1 MHNDLQ
7 NLKKRWM
14 KLKRFFI
21 SLVTL
26 FLLFSLTPIV
36 EAETEYPPYN
46 DPIPFKDMQKGN
58 GASWDVMF
66 LYKKGIIGGYPD
78 GTFRPNE
85 PITRAQASAMLLKAL
100 DIPLLRN
107 PSVTFKDVSKQ
118 SSHYLTLATINEK
131 GILRGENGFM
141 RPAEQTTRAQM
152 AAILRRAFDLPLEQK
167 PMFRDV
173 STAHWAFGD
182 INSAALNRIA
192 GGYQDGTFKP
202 GNPVTRA
209 QFSSFLARAID
220 DKMKL
225 PEPISYVSQKGIVV
239 EEDGFMYTVKGQ
251 KLVKI
256 NKKTKEETVLL
267 TERDFPT
274 QDGVFEVH
282 LETGFPIILQNN
294 MIYVPYWAAVSQVA
308 DYPYMY
314 GVFQTNKHGAIN
326 NTRYMDIAID
336 ANHAMSMRNF
346 NVYGHDYYYTVE
358 KNLRY
363 FDYNPI
369 FDESVNVDQTLV
381 LYHDSPNTMKP
392 VKVMEFDARVIFE
405 RLDGSTRFSTNIT
418 QNNKSVKF
426 DPTTMFYFN
435 KKGVFAYN
443 LLDGKTK
450 KLSTIQAKD
459 MKLTDKTVEITDVKG
474 KKHSLKK

>member
-1 MHNDLQ
+1 M
-7 NLKKRWM
+7 KKF
-14 KLKRFFI
+14 LV
-21 SLVTL
+21 SLLTI
-26 FLLFSLTPIV
+26 FLLFSFASIAQ
-36 EAETEYPPYN
+36 AETEYPPYS
-46 DPIPFKDMQKGN
+46 DPIPFKDLQKGN
-58 GASWDVMF
+58 GASWDIMF

-100 DIPLLRN
+100 DIPVQEN
-107 PSVTFKDVSKQ
+107 PTATFKDVSK
-118 SSHYLTLATINEK
+118 SSTHYRTLATINEK
-131 GILRGENGFM
+131 GILRGDNGYM

-152 AAILRRAFDLPLEQK
+152 AAILRRAFELPLEQK

-173 STAHWAFGD
+173 SPAHWAYGD

-192 GGYQDGTFKP
+192 GGYQNGTFKP

-225 PEPISYVSQKGIVV
+225 PDPFSYVSQKGIVV
-239 EEDGFMYTVKGQ
+239 EEDGFQYTIKGE

-274 QDGVFEVH
+274 QDGLWEVH
-282 LETGFPIILQNN
+282 LETGFPIILQNS
-294 MIYVPYWAAVSQVA
+294 MIYVPYWAAVHQME
-308 DYPYMY
+308 DYPYAY
-314 GVFQTNKHGAIN
+314 GVFQTSTQGGKN
-326 NTRYMDIAID
+326 NTKYTELEID
-336 ANHAMSMRNF
+336 PANIRSIRNF

-358 KNLRY
+358 KNIRY
-363 FDYNPI
+363 SYNSFD
-369 FDESVNVDQTLV
+369 DSVNTDQTLI
-381 LYHDSPNTMKP
+381 LYHKSPFIADP
-392 VKVMEFDARVIFE
+392 VKVIEFDARVIFE
-405 RLDGSTRFSTNIT
+405 RLEGSTRFPTNVS

-426 DPTTMFYFN
+426 DPSTMFYFN
-435 KKGVFAYN
+435 KKGVFSYG

-450 KLSTIQAKD
+450 KLSGIQAKD
-459 MKLTDKTVEITDVKG
+459 MKLTDTTVEIVDVNG
-474 KKHSLKK
+474 KKHSWKK

>member
-1 MHNDLQ
+1 M
-7 NLKKRWM
+7 KK
-14 KLKRFFI
+14 L
-21 SLVTL
+21 LTL
-26 FLLFSLTPIV
+26 LLTLLLLFSLTPTAN
-36 EAETEYPPYN
+36 AETEYPPYN

-85 PITRAQASAMLLKAL
+85 PITRAQASSMLLKAL
-100 DIPLLRN
+100 EIPLREN
-107 PSVTFKDVSKQ
+107 PTVTFKDVSKQ
-118 SSHYLTLATINEK
+118 SAHYQTLATINEK
-131 GILRGENGFM
+131 GILRGENGYM

-173 STAHWAFGD
+173 SPAHWAFGD

-192 GGYQDGTFKP
+192 GGYRDGTFKP

-225 PEPISYVSQKGIVV
+225 PGPVSFVSQKGVVV
-239 EEDGFMYTVKGQ
+239 EEDGFQYTIKGE

-267 TERDFPT
+267 TEGDFPG
-274 QDGVFEVH
+274 QDGLFDVH
-282 LETGFPIILQNN
+282 LETGFPIILQNST
-294 MIYVPYWAAVSQVA
+294 IYVPYWAAVSQA
-308 DYPYMY
+308 TDMPYRY
-314 GVFQTNKHGAIN
+314 GVFRTNAQGGNNGAN
-326 NTRYMDIAID
+326 YWDLNEWDESHTE
-336 ANHAMSMRNF
+336 SMRNF
-346 NVYGHDYYYTVE
+346 SVYGFDYYYTVE
-358 KNLRY
+358 KKVRQ
-363 FDYNPI
+363 FGYNPP
-369 FDESVNVDQTLV
+369 FDDSVNTDQTLI
-381 LYHDSPNTMKP
+381 LYHKSPDHYEPIK
-392 VKVMEFDARVIFE
+392 KIEFEARIIFE
-405 RLDGSTRFSTNIT
+405 RLEGSTRFSTYVT

-426 DPTTMFYFN
+426 DPSTMFYFN
-435 KKGVFAYN
+435 KKGVFAYG

-450 KLSTIQAKD
+450 KLSSIQAKD
-459 MKLTDKTVEITDVKG
+459 MKLTDTTVEIVDVNG

>member
-1 MHNDLQ
+1 
-7 NLKKRWM
+7 LKK
-14 KLKRFFI
+14 LFI
-21 SLVTL
+21 SFLTL
-26 FLLFSLTPIV
+26 FLFFSLTPSSN
-36 EAETEYPPYN
+36 AETKYPPYN
-46 DPIPFKDMQKGN
+46 DPIPFKDMQSGH
-58 GASWDVMF
+58 GASWDIMF

-85 PITRAQASAMLLKAL
+85 PITRAQASAMLLRAL
-100 DIPLLRN
+100 DIPVQEN
-107 PSVTFKDVSKQ
+107 PTVTFKDVSKQ
-118 SSHYLTLATINEK
+118 STHYRTLATINEK
-131 GILRGENGFM
+131 GILRGENGYM

-152 AAILRRAFDLPLEQK
+152 AAILRRAFELRLEQK

-173 STAHWAFGD
+173 SPAHWAFGD

-225 PEPISYVSQKGIVV
+225 PDPFSYVSQKGIVV
-239 EEDGFMYTVKGQ
+239 EEDGFQYTIKGE

-282 LETGFPIILQNN
+282 LESGFPIILQNN

-314 GVFQTNKHGAIN
+314 GVFQTNKNGAIN
-326 NTRYMDIAID
+326 NTKYMNIEID

-346 NVYGHDYYYTVE
+346 SVYGHDYYYTVE
-358 KNLRY
+358 KNIRY

-369 FDESVNVDQTLV
+369 FDESVNVDQTLI
-381 LYHDSPNTMKP
+381 LYHHSPDTMKP
-392 VKVMEFDARVIFE
+392 VKVIEFDARVIFE

-426 DPTTMFYFN
+426 DASTMFYFN
-435 KKGVFAYN
+435 KKGVFAYS

-450 KLSTIQAKD
+450 KLSSIQAKD
-459 MKLTDKTVEITDVKG
+459 MKLTDTTVEIIDVNG

>member
-1 MHNDLQ
+1 M
-7 NLKKRWM
+7 KKI
-14 KLKRFFI
+14 FI
-21 SLVTL
+21 SFLTL
-26 FLLFSLTPIV
+26 FLFFSVTSTV
-36 EAETEYPPYN
+36 DAETEYPPYN

-58 GASWDVMF
+58 GASWDIMF

-85 PITRAQASAMLLKAL
+85 PITRAQASSMLLKAL
-100 DIPLLRN
+100 DIPLAKN
-107 PSVTFKDVSKQ
+107 PTVTFKDVSKQ
-118 SSHYLTLATINEK
+118 STHYQTLATINEK
-131 GILRGENGFM
+131 GILRGENGYM

-173 STAHWAFGD
+173 SPAHWAFGD

-225 PEPISYVSQKGIVV
+225 PTPFSYVSQKGIVV
-239 EEDGFMYTVKGQ
+239 EEDGFQYTIKGE

-267 TERDFPT
+267 TEQDFPT
-274 QDGVFEVH
+274 QDGLFDVH

-308 DYPYMY
+308 DYPYAY
-314 GVFQTNKHGAIN
+314 GVFQTNKNEVVN
-326 NTRYMDIAID
+326 NTKYMDMGID
-336 ANHAMSMRNF
+336 ADHAMSMRNF
-346 NVYGHDYYYTVE
+346 NVYGHDYYYTIE
-358 KNLRY
+358 KNVRY

-369 FDESVNVDQTLV
+369 FDDSVNIDQTLI
-381 LYHDSPNTMKP
+381 LYHYSPDKMKP
-392 VKVMEFDARVIFE
+392 VKVIEFDARVIFE

-426 DPTTMFYFN
+426 DPSTMFYFN
-435 KKGVFAYN
+435 KKGVFAYS

-450 KLSTIQAKD
+450 KLSSIQAKD
-459 MKLTDKTVEITDVKG
+459 MKLTATTVEIVDVNG